1 MLYAAL
7 GESSIRNSTYTG
19 RSDNDI
25 ALVPATGR
33 TVCVGHASITELGRL
48 LQELAGVVFTARCA
62 ALLRGIVIACK
73 QAGADAWRLLLCWP
87 AERGCARAVCALGTG
102 RPGV

>member
-33 TVCVGHASITELGRL
+33 AVRVGHAPATELGRL
-48 LQELAGVVFTARCA
+48 LQELADSIFTARRAALCACA
-62 ALLRGIVIACK
+62 AACSH
-73 QAGADAWRLLLCWP
+73 ASCG
-87 AERGCARAVCALGTG
+87 
-102 RPGV
+102 